1 MVDGWHVWIRWVG
14 VKRLSLNII
23 KLQHLIIILEWDY
36 CRHSYNIGFFC
47 LKRLHSLEVIGFIQ
61 TVVVNIILRIR
72 VLLNRLMHANKL
84 VIEVRLLLHQ
94 IFQSIRVHM
103 EAAINLEVSILIM
116 TLMPSI
122 RFGSST

>member
-1 MVDGWHVWIRWVG
+1 
-14 VKRLSLNII
+14 
-23 KLQHLIIILEWDY
+23 
-36 CRHSYNIGFFC
+36 
-47 LKRLHSLEVIGFIQ
+47 
-61 TVVVNIILRIR
+61 VVVNIILRIR